1 MVNDVQHFFTLVL
14 PSQFFSLDATRMK
27 FARMFV
33 SLAKR
38 MRIKAKRKTN
48 PDTWDEERQNSLASN
63 QEEEMLRRKKMS
75 E

>member
-1 MVNDVQHFFTLVL
+1 
-14 PSQFFSLDATRMK
+14 MK